1 MGQQIVNCH
10 HSPCIGNVGKVGLD
24 WLIDVELS
32 SFLQEQN
39 AGGGELFGQRSDAE
53 FRVGSILN
61 RPVQIGIPIGSFQNN
76 VIPLCDKYVAHEASV
91 IHIILDHFDHSL
103 FVEWRVLCGQDR
115 RDADN
120 HSEEDEACAQGQ
132 SKSPQFDMPWIR
144 RIRHCSSIRL

>member
-1 MGQQIVNCH
+1 
-10 HSPCIGNVGKVGLD
+10 
-24 WLIDVELS
+24 
-32 SFLQEQN
+32 
-39 AGGGELFGQRSDAE
+39 
-53 FRVGSILN
+53 
-61 RPVQIGIPIGSFQNN
+61 

-132 SKSPQFDMPWIR
+132 SNLLN
-144 RIRHCSSIRL
+144 SICLGYAELGTAVPYDFEHAMNGSRGDAIQIWSGALSGDHLCWVIPSKGIACIIGEY